1 MCLQISQ
8 KEIKEN
14 TNFDEL
20 PKRNYRIKIT
30 KIKIIRFETKVL
42 NFTFWNLNQEV
53 FGYLQKFENA
63 KNKRFYA
70 YYIAYIQ

>member
-1 MCLQISQ
+1 MLTNIS

-20 PKRNYRIKIT
+20 PKMNSKIKIR

-42 NFTFWNLNQEV
+42 NFTF
-53 FGYLQKFENA
+53 
-63 KNKRFYA
+63 
-70 YYIAYIQ
+70 